1 MKKIIIGLLFASA
14 NLGLVSTAIGATNEA
29 RATYQAEKQRAS
41 ADYKAAREKCKTLSG
56 NPKDVCVEEAKAAE
70 KKSKADAE
78 AKYKN
83 TDKERMK
90 ARKVAADADYDVA
103 KAKCDA
109 KAGNEKDVCLQEA
122 KAAQTKAKSEAE
134 MKKDV
139 GEARSEAREEKS
151 DANYKVAIEKCDSLS
166 GPAKD
171 ACVASAQSK
180 YGK

>member
-1 MKKIIIGLLFASA
+1 
-14 NLGLVSTAIGATNEA
+14 
-29 RATYQAEKQRAS
+29 
-41 ADYKAAREKCKTLSG
+41 
-56 NPKDVCVEEAKAAE
+56 
-70 KKSKADAE
+70 
-78 AKYKN
+78 
-83 TDKERMK
+83 MK

-109 KAGNEKDVCLQEA
+109 KAGNEKDVCLKEA

-171 ACVASAQSK
+171 ACIASAQSK

>member
-1 MKKIIIGLLFASA
+1 MKKIIAGILFAAA
-14 NLGLVSTAIGATNEA
+14 NLGLVSAAIGATNDA

-41 ADYKAAREKCKTLSG
+41 DDYKAARENCKTLSG

-70 KKSKADAE
+70 KKSKANAE

-90 ARKVAADADYDVA
+90 AQKVAADADYDVA

-109 KAGNEKDVCLQEA
+109 KTGNEKDVCIKEA
-122 KAAQTKAKSEAE
+122 KAAQTKAKSDAE
-134 MKKDV
+134 MKKDT
-139 GEARSEAREEKS
+139 GEAKSEASKEKS
-151 DANYKVAIEKCDSLS
+151 DADYKVAIEKCDSLA
-166 GPAKD
+166 GPSKD
-171 ACVASAQSK
+171 ACVASAKSK

>member
-1 MKKIIIGLLFASA
+1 MKKILAGFLFGATS
-14 NLGLVSTAIGATNEA
+14 LGLVSIAIGATDEA
-29 RATYQAEKQRAS
+29 RATYQAEKESAS
-41 ADYKAAREKCKTLSG
+41 ANYKMAREKCNALSG

-70 KKSKADAE
+70 KKSKANAE

-90 ARKVAADADYDVA
+90 ARKVAADADYAVA
-103 KAKCDA
+103 KEKCDA
-109 KAGNEKDVCLQEA
+109 KTGNEKDVCIKEA

-134 MKKDV
+134 MSKEVRESK
-139 GEARSEAREEKS
+139 SEAAAETRE
-151 DANYKVAIEKCDSLS
+151 ANYKVALEKCDALS

-171 ACVASAQSK
+171 ACVASAESK

>member
-1 MKKIIIGLLFASA
+1 MKKIIAGFLFAAA
-14 NLGLVSTAIGATNEA
+14 NLGLVSTAIGATDEA
-29 RATYQAEKQRAS
+29 RATYQAEKQRAA
-41 ADYKAAREKCKTLSG
+41 ADYKAAREKCKALSG

-70 KKSKADAE
+70 KKGKADAE

-109 KAGNEKDVCLQEA
+109 KAGNEKDICTQEA

-134 MKKDV
+134 MTKDV

-171 ACVASAQSK
+171 ACVASAKSK